1 MAGTA
6 TLTRPFPATPPARPA
21 PGRTTQQGAL
31 PLTTGAP
38 VKFGAPS
45 RSQGHRVVL
54 YGPGGIGKTTLAA
67 QAPGPVVFIDLD
79 DSLGRLGVEAQAVQG
94 IDSWQ
99 ALRDALHAPGWD
111 EVRTIVID
119 SATKAEELAIAHTLT
134 NVPHE
139 KGHFVRSVEDY
150 GFGKGYGFVF
160 DAFLPLLADLDAHC
174 RQGRNVVLICHD
186 CATTCPNPMGED
198 WLRWEPRLQS
208 PNSGK
213 ASIRLRVR
221 EWADHLL
228 WYGYDVAVKDGKG
241 MGSGTRTI
249 YPVELPHCM
258 AKSRTLQEPVPG
270 PGPEFWEGLIHART
284 VAAVAP

>member
-1 MAGTA
+1 MTTA
-6 TLTRPFPATPPARPA
+6 TATRPFPAQPTRPPPGNGKPA
-21 PGRTTQQGAL
+21 AATL
-31 PLTTGAP
+31 PLTVGAP
-38 VKFGAPS
+38 VRFGAPS
-45 RSQGHRVVL
+45 RTHGHRVVL

-79 DSLGRLGVEAQAVQG
+79 DSLGRLGIEAQAVQG
-94 IDSWQ
+94 VDTWQ

-111 EVRTIVID
+111 GVRTIVID
-119 SATKAEELAIAHTLT
+119 SATKAEELAIAHTLAS
-134 NVPHE
+134 VPHE
-139 KGHFVRSVEDY
+139 KGHYVKSVEDY
-150 GFGKGYGFVF
+150 GYGKGYGFVF

-249 YPVELPHCM
+249 YPTELPHCM

-270 PGPEFWEGLIHART
+270 PGPEFWEGLLNGR
-284 VAAVAP
+284 AVASAA

>member
-1 MAGTA
+1 MTTA
-6 TLTRPFPATPPARPA
+6 TATMRPFPAVPGARPTNSRPA
-21 PGRTTQQGAL
+21 PQGAL
-31 PLTTGAP
+31 PLTTGAA
-38 VKFGAPS
+38 VKFGPPS

-79 DSLGRLGVEAQAVQG
+79 DSLGRLGIEAQAVQG
-94 IDSWQ
+94 VDSWQ
-99 ALRDALHAPGWD
+99 GLRDALHAPGWD
-111 EVRTIVID
+111 GVRTIVID
-119 SATKAEELAIAHTLT
+119 SATKAEELAIAHTLAS
-134 NVPHE
+134 VPHE
-139 KGHFVRSVEDY
+139 KGHYVKSVEDY
-150 GFGKGYGFVF
+150 GYGKGYGFVF

-249 YPVELPHCM
+249 YPTELPHCM

-270 PGPEFWEGLIHART
+270 PGPEFWEGLLNGR
-284 VAAVAP
+284 AVASAA

>member
-1 MAGTA
+1 MATG
-6 TLTRPFPATPPARPA
+6 TRPFPAAPGARPA
-21 PGRTTQQGAL
+21 PQAPL
-31 PLTTGAP
+31 PLTQGAA
-38 VKFGAPS
+38 VRFGAPN
-45 RSQGHRVVL
+45 RTQGHRIVL
-54 YGPGGIGKTTLAA
+54 YGPGGIGKTTLAS
-67 QAPGPVVFIDLD
+67 QAPGPVAFIDLD
-79 DSLGRLGVEAQAVQG
+79 DSLGRLGIEAQAVQG
-94 IDSWQ
+94 VDTWQ

-111 EVRTIVID
+111 GVRTLVID
-119 SATKAEELAIAHTLT
+119 SATKAEELATAHTLAT
-134 NVPHE
+134 VPHE
-139 KGHFVRSVEDY
+139 KGGLVRSIEDY
-150 GFGKGYGFVF
+150 GYGKGYGFVF
-160 DAFLPLLADLDAHC
+160 EAFLPLLADLDAHC
-174 RQGRNVVLICHD
+174 RAGRNIVLICHD

-249 YPVELPHCM
+249 YPCELPHCM

-270 PGPEFWEGLIHART
+270 PGPEFWEGLLNGRALAS
-284 VAAVAP
+284 AA

>member
-1 MAGTA
+1 
-6 TLTRPFPATPPARPA
+6 
-21 PGRTTQQGAL
+21 
-31 PLTTGAP
+31 
-38 VKFGAPS
+38 VKFGPPS

-67 QAPGPVVFIDLD
+67 QAPGPVVFVDLD
-79 DSLGRLGVEAQAVQG
+79 DSLGRLGLDAQAVQG
-94 IDSWQ
+94 VDSWQ
-99 ALRDALHAPGWD
+99 GLRDALHAPGWD
-111 EVRTIVID
+111 GVRTIVID
-119 SATKAEELAIAHTLT
+119 SATKAEELAIAHTLAS
-134 NVPHE
+134 VPHE
-139 KGHFVRSVEDY
+139 KGHYVKSVEDY
-150 GFGKGYGFVF
+150 GYGKGYGFVF

-249 YPVELPHCM
+249 YPTELPHCM

-270 PGPEFWEGLIHART
+270 PGPEFWEGLLNGR
-284 VAAVAP
+284 AVASAA

>member
-1 MAGTA
+1 MTGTS

-119 SATKAEELAIAHTLT
+119 SATKAEELAIAHTLEH
-134 NVPHE
+134 VPGD
-139 KGHFVRSVEDY
+139 KGQFVQSVEGY
-150 GFGKGYGFVF
+150 GFGKGLRFVF
-160 DAFLPLLADLDAHC
+160 ETFVPLLADLDAHC
-174 RQGRNVVLICHD
+174 RQGRHVVMICHD
-186 CATTCPNPMGED
+186 CAAPAPNPMGED

-208 PNSGK
+208 PKSGK
-213 ASIRLRVR
+213 DSIRLRVR